1 MSRRARSRHDRRV
14 ILNPIE
20 VACNGVQ
27 RLDPADRAAL
37 QRIVGNAFDEF
48 RRGTRCPEHW
58 ACLADSLNVAEALS
72 QAGICSDAAS
82 VQRITAARQV
92 LADVRMRHHERN
104 TWTLRAA
111 ELQALDDGLL
121 MVRIQIDLCS
131 VREYV
136 DAVGLVKR
144 RVAAALAGNAPA
156 GTLLVDAVPGR
167 EGE

>member
-1 MSRRARSRHDRRV
+1 MSRRARSRHDKRV

-27 RLDPADRAAL
+27 RLDPRDSAAL
-37 QRIVGNAFDEF
+37 QRIVADALDEF
-48 RRGTRCPEHW
+48 RRGIRCPEHW

-82 VQRITAARQV
+82 VQRVTAAQQV
-92 LADVRMRHHERN
+92 LADVRMRHHERG
-104 TWTLRAA
+104 TWTLRGT
-111 ELQALDDGLL
+111 ELLALCDGLL

-144 RVAAALAGNAPA
+144 RVAAALAGNAAA
-156 GTLLVDAVPGR
+156 GTILV
-167 EGE
+167 E